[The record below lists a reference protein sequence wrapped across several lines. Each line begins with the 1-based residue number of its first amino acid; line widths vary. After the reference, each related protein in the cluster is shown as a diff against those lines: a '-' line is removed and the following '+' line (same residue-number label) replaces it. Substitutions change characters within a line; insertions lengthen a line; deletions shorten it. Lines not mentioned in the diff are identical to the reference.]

1 MLSFVPVRRSNDDN
15 ALYNVAVH
23 SRIVTVLLVGVC
35 VRSVFGHFDNADLK
49 ADLKKR
55 DLSDVSFTLHGIMP

>member
-35 VRSVFGHFDNADLK
+35 VRSVFGHLDNE
-49 ADLKKR
+49 DLKKTR
-55 DLSDVSFTLHGIMP
+55 LI